1 LDANVLA
8 SSKAGSKVKLDADIT
23 SNSSKGAMSRIDDH
37 FLGQSAA
44 GSKVVLDANATLSSP
59 GDAFVTGTKVEVTGS
74 AKATVAG
81 GTGKVELAAA
91 GANVSGPKVSVA
103 GSAMTEIQGAIV
115 KIN

>member
-1 LDANVLA
+1 
-8 SSKAGSKVKLDADIT
+8 
-23 SNSSKGAMSRIDDH
+23 MSRIDDH

-44 GSKVVLDANATLSSP
+44 GSKVVLDANAALNSP
-59 GDAFVTGTKVEVTGS
+59 GDAFVAGTNVEVTGK

-81 GTGKVELAAA
+81 AAGKVELAAT
-91 GANVSGPKVSVA
+91 GATVSGPKVSVA